1 MISVLLIA
9 GIFPPEIGGPATF
22 IDHLARELSQ
32 LGYKVTVVC
41 NSVVPGEEPSDK
53 LRPFRVIRVY
63 SRLWAIQIYKMI
75 PILAWYMLWHDVAL
89 VNGMEYSSYWA
100 SRITGRRYLLKIVG
114 DTAWEEARGS
124 GSTALGI
131 DDFQKEDNI
140 DGRVKRLRDWRQKYL
155 NAAYEVIVP
164 SEYLKRL
171 VTAWGFSQERIRVI
185 YNGVAIQSG
194 MDTSMTEKQP
204 IDKSMKVVFVGRLTN
219 WKGVETLLLAAQKI
233 EDLEVHIHGHGPE
246 YPLLVNL
253 AEQLRITSKVQFHG
267 NLGHEALMRFMK
279 KMDVLVLGSSYE
291 GLSHTLIEA
300 CSIGLPCIASDS
312 GGNPEVIRHNEN
324 GLLYPYGDVAALT
337 DGLKL
342 LQKNESLRFKMAI
355 RAREIAA
362 DFDFK
367 KTIDETIR
375 ALLDSK

>member
-1 MISVLLIA
+1 MKRILLIA

-22 IDHLARELSQ
+22 IDLLAHELSQ
-32 LGYKVTVVC
+32 KGFQVTVVC
-41 NSVVPGEEPSDK
+41 NVTVPSADPSDK
-53 LRPFRVIRVY
+53 NRPFRVVRVY
-63 SRLWAIQIYKMI
+63 SRLWAIQIYKLI
-75 PILAWYMLWHDVAL
+75 PILAWHMLWNDAVL
-89 VNGMEYSSYWA
+89 VNGMEYSAYLA
-100 SRITGRRYLLKIVG
+100 SKLTGRKYLLKIVG
-114 DTAWEEARGS
+114 DIAWEEARGS

-131 DDFQKEDNI
+131 DAFQKEENI

-155 NAAYEVIVP
+155 NAAHEVIVP

-171 VTAWGFSQERIRVI
+171 VSAWGFPKERIRVI

-233 EDLEVHIHGHGPE
+233 ENLEVHILGHGPE
-246 YPLLVNL
+246 YPLLVSL

-267 NLGHEALMRFMK
+267 NLGHEALMRFMEQ
-279 KMDVLVLGSSYE
+279 MDVLVLGSSYE

-324 GLLYPYGDVAALT
+324 GLLFPYGNVAALA
-337 DGLKL
+337 DGLSL
-342 LQKNESLRFKMAI
+342 LQKNESFRFEMAVK
-355 RAREIAA
+355 ARETAV